1 MTVQYYGMRN
11 RNTTPPVSHR
21 STGMIRRLSRST
33 GHTWR
38 NKDLDRPPDYFE
50 MSPNCCLPH
59 SFPCPAGGARPL
71 SAFGHLSK
79 PRIRHWT
86 LEGSKLRKMLPRHGS
101 LLYERERERTIFER
115 SRSSFKVLGPLIS
128 ANLICDWGLGWNTL
142 TTSCSL
148 DAPCMRQCNL
158 FDIRHP
164 FAGNKNSFVLPRGSR
179 SEEKVLPGVCVRQR
193 GPPSRVDLGFLA
205 RLLFCI
211 YKLVI
216 VSKTGRKTVFMY
228 SKKNFCCPYVR

>member
-1 MTVQYYGMRN
+1 
-11 RNTTPPVSHR
+11 
-21 STGMIRRLSRST
+21 
-33 GHTWR
+33 
-38 NKDLDRPPDYFE
+38 
-50 MSPNCCLPH
+50 MSPNGCLPH
-59 SFPCPAGGARPL
+59 SFPCPAGGTRPS
-71 SAFGHLSK
+71 SALGTCQSHEFAIGHWNVRNFEKSF
-79 PRIRHWT
+79 
-86 LEGSKLRKMLPRHGS
+86 HGMD
-101 LLYERERERTIFER
+101 LCCMREREREPYLNVHEVRLKFW
-115 SRSSFKVLGPLIS
+115 VHIS

-164 FAGNKNSFVLPRGSR
+164 FAGNKNSVVLPRGSR

-193 GPPSRVDLGFLA
+193 GPPSRVDLGFLV